1 MTIWTTATKFNLS
14 KITKSEA
21 KSIISK
27 LTLKPTEQYVKCVQ
41 RDLGTI
47 LAEEPKPKRGKRIE
61 IKPIDE
67 AIPETAIETVKD
79 TILNEESHEVVNK
92 TEE

>member
-1 MTIWTTATKFNLS
+1 MQIWTTATKYNLN

-27 LTLKPTEQYVKCVQ
+27 LTLKPTAQYVACVQ
-41 RDLGTI
+41 RDLKTI
-47 LAEEPKPKRGKRIE
+47 LAEEPKPKRAKRVD

-67 AIPETAIETVKD
+67 AIPETVIETVESAA
-79 TILNEESHEVVNK
+79 LNEESHEVVDK
-92 TEE
+92 TKE